1 MSYVDSLVIHDLD
14 LGYGTRE
21 QVEGYLSELES
32 GGRALAELRAAGTV
46 KAFGAGCNMF
56 SPEQQCDEFARRI
69 AKLVDLDFFL
79 IAGAHYTLLDQEALD
94 VQMPIMD
101 ANDMTAVVGTPLAQ
115 GRLARGQFYGED
127 DLTPTALKVQEL
139 QKVCESEGVDIKAAA
154 LQFPLAHPRVVSI
167 IPGSANAEEAAQ
179 NKALLDTDLPKNLW
193 RKFKEA
199 GLVRAEAPM
208 PGDSNASM

>member
-69 AKLVDLDFFL
+69 AKIVDLDCTCP
-79 IAGAHYTLLDQEALD
+79 HHHPPTH
-94 VQMPIMD
+94 
-101 ANDMTAVVGTPLAQ
+101 TAPA
-115 GRLARGQFYGED
+115 
-127 DLTPTALKVQEL
+127 P
-139 QKVCESEGVDIKAAA
+139 S
-154 LQFPLAHPRVVSI
+154 
-167 IPGSANAEEAAQ
+167 
-179 NKALLDTDLPKNLW
+179 LP
-193 RKFKEA
+193 
-199 GLVRAEAPM
+199 P
-208 PGDSNASM
+208 